1 VTATDLLATW
11 ADRPAAERRLS
22 LADLLRGARDWPR
35 VVRGPIVAASRDA
48 AVLIPVF
55 DDGEGLQVVMIERA
69 HDIGTHRGDIAFP
82 GGSCDPGE
90 PGEAAAL
97 RETEEEVGIPA
108 ASITVAAAL
117 STHPI
122 MSGFVIWPY
131 IGVLPARPDLRH
143 RSPEVAR
150 TLVVNVTD
158 LLADGRWRQERW
170 PGADGNLLDFFAVPG
185 GVAWGTTGDLLREL
199 LEICITGRTGQPLLP
214 GCLEKAEL
222 VTIVDGDHPP
232 ECEMGGG
239 EHVGTV
245 RGRVDQRRPHSLRR
259 GGVHVPH

>member
-1 VTATDLLATW
+1 MTAIDLLATW

-22 LADLLRGARDWPR
+22 LTDLLRGARHWPR
-35 VVRGPIVAASRDA
+35 VVKGPIVAPSRDA

-55 DDGEGLQVVMIERA
+55 GDDEGLHVVMIERA
-69 HDIGTHRGDIAFP
+69 HDIGTHRGDIACP
-82 GGSCDPGE
+82 GGACDPGE
-90 PGEAAAL
+90 PGDAAAL

-108 ASITVAAAL
+108 ASITVVAAL

-143 RSPEVAR
+143 RSREVAR
-150 TLVVNVTD
+150 SLVVNVTD

-170 PGADGNLLDFFAVPG
+170 PGADGHLLDFFAVPG

-214 GCLEKAEL
+214 DVSRK
-222 VTIVDGDHPP
+222 
-232 ECEMGGG
+232 
-239 EHVGTV
+239 
-245 RGRVDQRRPHSLRR
+245 RNS
-259 GGVHVPH
+259 